1 MGDTLDPSRIWGIG
15 SFGIWVFTPGG
26 KRKGMVHF
34 LGGLEYGLV
43 MKTAEEIVQG
53 IEAVA
58 RACILEDKMTVSE
71 CSAKMREL
79 WGLASSLGLTVEVK
93 TVEWSSSVL
102 EVERLEKARAEVRAR
117 FEAFKKSRGI
127 L

>member
-1 MGDTLDPSRIWGIG
+1 
-15 SFGIWVFTPGG
+15 
-26 KRKGMVHF
+26 MVHF

-127 L
+127 M